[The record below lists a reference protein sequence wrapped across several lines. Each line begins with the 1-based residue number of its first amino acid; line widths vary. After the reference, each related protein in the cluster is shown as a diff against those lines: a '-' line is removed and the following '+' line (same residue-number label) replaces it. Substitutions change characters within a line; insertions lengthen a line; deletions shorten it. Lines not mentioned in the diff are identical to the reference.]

1 MAKFLLD
8 VPEIIKREVGDNV
21 PQHNGSKYEKLTV
34 SLEFLSSGNTT
45 VYSDYEILTSIRKA
59 LNELKK
65 Q

>member
-8 VPEIIKREVGDNV
+8 VPEIIKREVVDNF
-21 PQHNGSKYEKLTV
+21 PLHNGSKYEKLTV